1 MSGESKNLWIL
12 TEERPKLE
20 VLRQILEKFAND
32 NEFSGFVDSLRIL
45 PILENNKF
53 AFTYELIGFRCN
65 RINKIYIK
73 TVSGYSSFVDFLVF
87 YQNKEPDPAIDSPDY
102 AI

>member
-32 NEFSGFVDSLRIL
+32 NEFSGFVDNLRIL
-45 PILENNKF
+45 PILEK
-53 AFTYELIGFRCN
+53 
-65 RINKIYIK
+65 
-73 TVSGYSSFVDFLVF
+73 
-87 YQNKEPDPAIDSPDY
+87 
-102 AI
+102 